1 MVSLF
6 IPQETPHQTQTKNKR
21 ARWNALV
28 RIDGYE
34 QTVHGSLELEDEVLN
49 IYLSQSQT

>member
-21 ARWNALV
+21 ARWNAID
-28 RIDGYE
+28 RIDGYD
-34 QTVHGSLELEDEVLN
+34 QTVHGSLEVEDQFWN
-49 IYLSQSQT
+49 IYSSQSQT

>member
-1 MVSLF
+1 MVILF

-21 ARWNALV
+21 ARWNAIV

-34 QTVHGSLELEDEVLN
+34 QTVRGALEVEELWN
-49 IYLSQSQT
+49 IYLSKSQI

>member
-21 ARWNALV
+21 ARWNAIV
-28 RIDGYE
+28 RIDGYYR
-34 QTVHGSLELEDEVLN
+34 TVHGSLEVEDEVWN
-49 IYLSQSQT
+49 IYLNKSQT